1 MAFEAG
7 NFNLFGLDLPRAW
20 ESFVAGWSE
29 ALQWK
34 CFSWLNPQPSVRL
47 LRPDGTTEWRRGASA
62 SPAPAGT
69 KASPLA
75 VLLPDEIVL
84 HRELLLPDLL
94 PDDVVKAAALDVDLN
109 SPFPQAE
116 LAWGLQ
122 SSLADNGA
130 RRVRIALASR
140 KHIAAY
146 LESRPVDVNDVEIWA
161 GEEEPVVLAGYRES
175 LREQALVR
183 RRGYVLAALG
193 MLIALLLA
201 LAAAPWYVQRAR
213 VFDAQARHAGLEAA
227 VASVVADR
235 EALLRSTAQ
244 LTAVRD
250 HERAGADV
258 LTVFARLT
266 NLLPDDAYLTRLEVN
281 GDQVR
286 FSGVAV
292 NAANLVETLGGH
304 EEFRDVRTPAA
315 ISRTSDGKE
324 TFTVEL
330 LLWLEGARS

>member
-7 NFNLFGLDLPRAW
+7 NFNLFGLDLARAW

-29 ALQWK
+29 ALRWK
-34 CFSWLNPQPSVRL
+34 WFSWLTPQPSVRL
-47 LRPDGTTEWRRGASA
+47 LRPDGTTEWRNGASG
-62 SPAPAGT
+62 SSAPAGT

-75 VLLPDEIVL
+75 VLLPDDIVL
-84 HRELLLPDLL
+84 YRVLVLPDLL
-94 PDDVVKAAALDVDLN
+94 PEDVIKAAALDVDLN
-109 SPFPQAE
+109 SPFPPTE

-122 SSLADNGA
+122 SSLADDGA

-140 KHIAAY
+140 RHIAAY
-146 LESRPVDVNDVEIWA
+146 LESRQLDVNDVEIWA
-161 GEEEPVVLAGYRES
+161 GEGEPVVLAGYRES
-175 LREQALVR
+175 VREQTLVR

-193 MLIALLLA
+193 MLIVLLLA
-201 LAAAPWYVQRAR
+201 LAAAPWYVQRSR

-235 EALLRSTAQ
+235 EALLRSAAQ
-244 LTAVRD
+244 LAAIRD
-250 HERAGADV
+250 HQRAGADV
-258 LTVFARLT
+258 VTVLARLT
-266 NLLPDDAYLTRLEVN
+266 SLLPDDAHLTRLEVN

-286 FSGVAV
+286 FSGVAA

-304 EEFRDVRTPAA
+304 DAFRDVRTPTA

-330 LLWLEGARS
+330 LLSPEGARS